1 MNADFWI
8 ECEKV
13 FNAAADDEQVRS
25 IVLTASGEKFFSA
38 GIDLMQLAGELGQI
52 MEKDDIGHK
61 ARALRKMILKL
72 QAPVNAIGEILW
84 FVTKCWKLSFS
95 AECPKPVIGAIHGAC
110 IGGAIDVLSA
120 CDIRYSS
127 SDAWFTIK
135 EVDVGLAADLGT
147 LQRFP
152 KIIGNDSM
160 ARELAL
166 TARKFDASEAKD
178 IGFVSKIYENKE
190 ETLSAALQVAKE
202 RILIICY

>member
-1 MNADFWI
+1 M
-8 ECEKV
+8 
-13 FNAAADDEQVRS
+13 
-25 IVLTASGEKFFSA
+25 
-38 GIDLMQLAGELGQI
+38 
-52 MEKDDIGHK
+52 
-61 ARALRKMILKL
+61 
-72 QAPVNAIGEILW
+72 
-84 FVTKCWKLSFS
+84 
-95 AECPKPVIGAIHGAC
+95 
-110 IGGAIDVLSA
+110 LSA

-178 IGFVSKIYENKE
+178 IGFVSKVYENKE
-190 ETLSAALQVAKE
+190 ATLSAALQVAKE
-202 RILIICY
+202 RFFFIVQNNNF